1 MKHNKD
7 KENFTTGS
15 GIPVKRNYT
24 PLDAA
29 HPKYDEILGE
39 PGKPPYTRGIYPQMY
54 RQKKWTIRQFTGF
67 TTPEETNKRFR
78 YEYEMG
84 QTGLSIA
91 FDVVTEYGFDSD
103 DPRATADVGAGGVP
117 TNSIE
122 DMEVMFDGL
131 PIDKV
136 NTGVIGNSPYSLP
149 LSAMYFALAEK
160 RGIPL
165 DNLAGTTQNDILL
178 YTVCCT
184 PIEQIPPR
192 NLIKL
197 SVDLVEWCAQ
207 NMPKW
212 NPVSKHCLIQLS

>member
-103 DPRATADVGAGGVP
+103 DHFF
-117 TNSIE
+117 NWIN
-122 DMEVMFDGL
+122 
-131 PIDKV
+131 IDS
-136 NTGVIGNSPYSLP
+136 T
-149 LSAMYFALAEK
+149 F
-160 RGIPL
+160 
-165 DNLAGTTQNDILL
+165 
-178 YTVCCT
+178 
-184 PIEQIPPR
+184 
-192 NLIKL
+192 
-197 SVDLVEWCAQ
+197 
-207 NMPKW
+207 
-212 NPVSKHCLIQLS
+212 